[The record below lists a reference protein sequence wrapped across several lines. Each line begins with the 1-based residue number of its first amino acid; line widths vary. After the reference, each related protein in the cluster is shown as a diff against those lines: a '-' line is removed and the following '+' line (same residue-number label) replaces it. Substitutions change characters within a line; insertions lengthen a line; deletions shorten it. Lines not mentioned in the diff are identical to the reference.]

1 MGLRRSSRNERSD
14 DAGRAGDADDGST
27 VSWNDADA
35 WRSAVTGE
43 APERGDER
51 AEPNE
56 DESEEDAEEEGG
68 DEKTPKRDVE
78 FDTRDYDV
86 GALGARTRADPRLEP
101 QSYEDE
107 LAPMDDHEWTFR
119 AAALGDA
126 MLATSR
132 DAIPLK
138 DATGTEASVAPT
150 LLFRGDQAEA
160 EEATRKETPEEE
172 PFFGTPKCEQQ
183 SVRHDGGPHR
193 DESLCR
199 KYEGDDRS
207 CQTYVAPT
215 QSCWHKTVGGTFLD
229 PASARPGLGAR
240 GGAARSPGA
249 RTPRLTRTRKEFYDR
264 MAGDPKYTGAVE
276 APTACRWKREKRE
289 IREANK
295 KRPPVTRP
303 SASPRPER

>member
-1 MGLRRSSRNERSD
+1 MRLESFSR
-14 DAGRAGDADDGST
+14 ADG
-27 VSWNDADA
+27 
-35 WRSAVTGE
+35 
-43 APERGDER
+43 
-51 AEPNE
+51 
-56 DESEEDAEEEGG
+56 
-68 DEKTPKRDVE
+68 
-78 FDTRDYDV
+78 TRD
-86 GALGARTRADPRLEP
+86 GARTRADPRLEP

-107 LAPMDDHEWTFR
+107 LVSMDDHEWTFR

-138 DATGTEASVAPT
+138 DATGTEASTAPT
-150 LLFRGDQAEA
+150 LLFRGNVAEA
-160 EEATRKETPEEE
+160 EEATQRETPEEQ

-215 QSCWHKTVGGTFLD
+215 QSCWHKTVGGAFLD

-240 GGAARSPGA
+240 ARRGQPLHIEWRGSGAPPPTVGAWGRRGKRSC
-249 RTPRLTRTRKEFYDR
+249 TRVGVRGEY
-264 MAGDPKYTGAVE
+264 
-276 APTACRWKREKRE
+276 
-289 IREANK
+289 IIQI
-295 KRPPVTRP
+295 
-303 SASPRPER
+303 